1 MGLNMVLLFKYVP
14 NTTTVNVD
22 PNTGTLIREGV
33 PSVVNPHDLVAAEF
47 ALRLREKYGGKIT
60 AMIMAPPSATKGIEY
75 LLGMGIDEGILL
87 TDRAYGGADTL
98 ATSYVISQAIKKV
111 VGSYDLIIAGQ
122 ETLDSSTAHIGAQVS
137 SWLDIPYVYYVTD
150 AEVEDGYLIVKR
162 QLESYIERYRVRM
175 PALISVLMHLLQ
187 PRDVTLRNKLRA
199 VTERPIKVYTNNE
212 LQLNTLCTG
221 LKGSPTIVA
230 KTEFIG
236 KIPRKQQVVQ
246 GKSPEEMVSWLI
258 SKLKEE
264 RVI

>member
-1 MGLNMVLLFKYVP
+1 MGLDIILLFKYVP

-47 ALRLREKYGGKIT
+47 ALKLREKYGGKIR

-75 LLGMGIDEGILL
+75 LVGMGIDEGILL

-111 VGSYDLIIAGQ
+111 VDRYDLIITGQ
-122 ETLDSSTAHIGAQVS
+122 ETLDSSTAHIGAQVA
-137 SWLDIPYVYYVTD
+137 SWLGIPYVYYVTD
-150 AEVEDGYLIVKR
+150 AVLEDGSLVVTR
-162 QLESYIERYRVRM
+162 QLESYVEKYRIKL
-175 PALISVLMHLLQ
+175 PGLISVLMHSQQ
-187 PRDVTLRNKLRA
+187 PRDVTLSNKLRFIK
-199 VTERPIKVYTNNE
+199 EKPIKVYTNNE
-212 LQLNTLCTG
+212 LKLNTLCTG

-236 KIPRKQQVVQ
+236 KIPRKQQIIQ
-246 GKSPEEMVSWLI
+246 GKSPEEMVSWLL

-264 RVI
+264 KVI

>member
-87 TDRAYGGADTL
+87 TDRVYGGADTL

-162 QLESYIERYRVRM
+162 QLESYIEKYRVRM

-187 PRDVTLRNKLRA
+187 PRDVTLGNKLRA
-199 VTERPIKVYTNNE
+199 VTEKPIRVYTNNE
-212 LQLNTLCTG
+212 LQLNPLCTG

-264 RVI
+264 KVI

>member
-1 MGLNMVLLFKYVP
+1 MGLEIILLFKYVP

-47 ALRLREKYGGKIT
+47 ALRLKEKYGGRIR

-75 LLGMGIDEGILL
+75 LVGMGVDEGILL

-111 VGSYDLIIAGQ
+111 VDHYDLIVAGQ

-137 SWLDIPYVYYVTD
+137 SWLGIPYVYYVTE
-150 AEVEDGYLIVKR
+150 AELQDGHMILTR
-162 QLESYIERYRVRM
+162 QLETYVEKYRVKL
-175 PALISVLMHLLQ
+175 PALISVLMHTLQ
-187 PRDVTLRNKLRA
+187 PRDVTLKNKMKA
-199 VTERPIKVYTNNE
+199 VTQKPVKVYTNNE

-236 KIPRKQQVVQ
+236 KIPRKMQVIQ
-246 GKSPEEMVSWLI
+246 GKTPEEMVSWLI

-264 RVI
+264 KVI